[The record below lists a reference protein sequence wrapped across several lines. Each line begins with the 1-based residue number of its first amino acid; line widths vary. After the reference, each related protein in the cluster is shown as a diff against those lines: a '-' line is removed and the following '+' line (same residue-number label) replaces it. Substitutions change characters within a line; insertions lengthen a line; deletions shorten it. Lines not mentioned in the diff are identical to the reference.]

1 MANDRSRIVD
11 EMQEADL
18 SGDSEAESAGAT
30 RHARRVFH
38 GLRKPANWMQLVKF
52 SVVGASGY
60 VVNLAVFALLVE
72 VFDVYY
78 LLAAA
83 VAFVVAVSNNFLWNR
98 YWTFKAG
105 EGHAGFQAARFF
117 VVSLLAF
124 GFNLLVLRVL
134 VNDVG
139 LPEIPAQ
146 AIAIAAATPLNFIG
160 NKLWSF
166 RHHSSVD
173 RR

>member
-1 MANDRSRIVD
+1 MSNVEEIEQR
-11 EMQEADL
+11 ADPD
-18 SGDSEAESAGAT
+18 GRAAAGG
-30 RHARRVFH
+30 HAQRVFH
-38 GLRKPANWMQLVKF
+38 GLRKPANWVQLVKF

-83 VAFVVAVSNNFLWNR
+83 AAFVVAVSNNFLWNR

-124 GFNLLVLRVL
+124 GFNLLVLRLL
-134 VNDVG
+134 VNDAG

-173 RR
+173 RP